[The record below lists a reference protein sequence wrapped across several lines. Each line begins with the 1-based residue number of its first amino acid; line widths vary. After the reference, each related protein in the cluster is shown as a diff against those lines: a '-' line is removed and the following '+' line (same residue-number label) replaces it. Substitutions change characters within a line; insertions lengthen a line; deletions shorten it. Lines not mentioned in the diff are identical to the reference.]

1 MSAWHEST
9 ELEQNETLK
18 ATHSTGNAEVTNM
31 IEALLGGL
39 GILLAIVLVLAIAAF
54 FFGYYNRI
62 IVLSNRADNAWSQID
77 VQLKKRADLVPNL
90 VETVRGYMA
99 HEQKAIEMVTQ
110 ARERMLSSG
119 DVKERMDASNA
130 LTGALKTIFALAEN
144 YPALRASE
152 NFKLLQEELDGIESK
167 IAYARQFYNDAVLG
181 YNNAISTVPGRWF
194 AGMMGRTTQRPYLEI
209 PEAERAPVKVQF

>member
-1 MSAWHEST
+1 
-9 ELEQNETLK
+9 
-18 ATHSTGNAEVTNM
+18 
-31 IEALLGGL
+31 LGGL
-39 GILLAIVLVLAIAAF
+39 GLLVVIVLVLAIAAF

-62 IVLSNRADNAWSQID
+62 IVLSNRSDNAWSQID

-194 AGMMGRTTQRPYLEI
+194 AGIMGRTTQRPYLEI
-209 PEAERAPVKVQF
+209 PEVERAPVKVTF